1 MRATEHKTSRS
12 RRERIPGRQFD
23 DCIPEDGW
31 LLVLPA
37 TKIGGRLDRRSS
49 TEHRRPTA
57 RAKQELVTRDLKAI
71 VHLKAWR
78 QRYDGEELLHRVFA
92 SQATLHKLEVF
103 CMVCELESVTRVA
116 DRMRVAPP
124 VVTAHLR
131 FLEKK
136 PGVRLFE
143 RSGRRLMLTVAGRRV
158 NKWASDVITRSRE
171 LERELDLAID
181 GELASAVV
189 AASMTVASYVFPP
202 TRARG

>member
-1 MRATEHKTSRS
+1 
-12 RRERIPGRQFD
+12 
-23 DCIPEDGW
+23 
-31 LLVLPA
+31 
-37 TKIGGRLDRRSS
+37 
-49 TEHRRPTA
+49 
-57 RAKQELVTRDLKAI
+57 
-71 VHLKAWR
+71 
-78 QRYDGEELLHRVFA
+78 LHRVFA

-143 RSGRRLMLTVAGRRV
+143 RSKRRLMLTVAGRRV